1 MGLPR
6 YELFIDGRYRPAS
19 DGGTIP
25 AIDPSTG
32 EVFAQI
38 AWATL
43 EDAEEAVRA
52 ARRAFD
58 AGPWPKMNP
67 EQRADLLEA
76 LARKIGEERFKTF
89 VELEVRDAGSTYKK
103 AKEDVYLSARALQV
117 FARLARRFPF
127 ERELE
132 DVSRPGVSRNYL
144 RYEPVGV
151 VAAIT
156 PWNFPLKMA
165 VWKLGPALAA
175 GCTVVLKPAP
185 EASLSPLLLGELLQ
199 EIGLPPGVVNIL
211 TGDAEVGQY
220 LVRHPLVDKI
230 SFTGSTEVGRLVME
244 GAAATM
250 KRLTLECGGKSANI
264 LLEDADWEQAID
276 GAIYAMYYHAG
287 QCCEAGSRLLVP
299 RSRYE
304 EVLARLLERLREV
317 RLGDPRDRD
326 TDMGP
331 VVSEAQFRRVLDYI
345 ALGQQEGARLLCGGR
360 ALDRPGYF
368 IEPTVFVDVRP
379 EMRIAQ
385 EEIFGPVL
393 VVIPYDTIEE
403 AIQIANGTPYG
414 LAAAVWSQNR
424 ERAMEVA
431 RQLRAGTVWI
441 NEYHLLT
448 EKAPFGGYKQSGLG
462 REFGEDGLKA
472 FLEAKHIYVDELG
485 SRSKKP
491 WYDTVI
497 RSAQRPEPESERAS

>member
-1 MGLPR
+1 MSVR
-6 YELFIDGRYRPAS
+6 VYELFIDGRYRPAS

-25 AIDPSTG
+25 AIDPATG
-32 EVFAQI
+32 EAFAQV
-38 AWATL
+38 AWATTQ
-43 EDAEEAVRA
+43 DAEEAVRA
-52 ARRAFD
+52 ARRAFEE
-58 AGPWPKMNP
+58 GPWVQTTP
-67 EQRADLLEA
+67 EERAGLLEA
-76 LARKIGEERFKTF
+76 LAKKISEERFRDF
-89 VELEVRDAGSTYKK
+89 LELEIRDAGSTYKK
-103 AKEDVYLSARALQV
+103 AKEDVYLSGRALV
-117 FARLARRFPF
+117 TFARLARRFVF

-132 DVSRPGVSRNYL
+132 DISRPGVSRNYL

-165 VWKLGPALAA
+165 AWKLGPALAA

-185 EASLSPLLLGELLQ
+185 EASASVLMLGELLN
-199 EIGLPPGVVNIL
+199 EVGLPPGVVNII
-211 TGDAEVGQY
+211 TGDAEVGEY
-220 LVRHPLVDKI
+220 LVRHPLVDKV
-230 SFTGSTEVGRLVME
+230 SFTGSTEVGRRVME
-244 GAAATM
+244 NAAGTM

-264 LLEDADWEQAID
+264 LLEDAELEHAID
-276 GAIYAMYYHAG
+276 GAIYAMFYHAG

-304 EVLARLLERLREV
+304 AVLERLKA
-317 RLGDPRDRD
+317 RLQDLRVGDPKDKE

-331 VVSEAQFRRVLDYI
+331 VVSEAQLRRVLGYI
-345 ALGQQEGARLLCGGR
+345 EVGKQEGARLLCGGR
-360 ALDRPGYF
+360 ALERPGYF
-368 IEPTVFVDVRP
+368 IEPTVFIDVRP

-393 VVIPYDTIEE
+393 VVIPYETVEE
-403 AIQIANGTPYG
+403 AIAIANGTPYG
-414 LAAAVWSQNR
+414 LAAAVWSADR
-424 ERAMEVA
+424 ERALEVA
-431 RQLRAGTVWI
+431 RRLRAGTVWI

-472 FLEAKHIYVDELG
+472 FLEAKHLYVDELG
-485 SRSKKP
+485 ERAKKP

-497 RSAQRPEPESERAS
+497 RPAPRPQPESEQAR